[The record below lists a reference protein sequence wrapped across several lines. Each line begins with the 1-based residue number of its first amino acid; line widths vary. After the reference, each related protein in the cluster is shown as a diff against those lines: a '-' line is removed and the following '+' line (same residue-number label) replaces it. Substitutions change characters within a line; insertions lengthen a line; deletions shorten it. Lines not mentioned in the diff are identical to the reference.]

1 MPKEITGEFVWS
13 SFPLRPADAHK
24 GSQGR
29 LTIVAGSRK
38 YRGAAALC
46 TEGALRCGAGMVTL
60 AAPEAVILGVLPRL
74 PEAIFL
80 SCGPDQVTDPAPIRG
95 AKADALCIGPGL
107 GNSPATRELTL
118 ALTADFSGSVLL
130 DADGLNALAGLP
142 LPRPGKGLVITP
154 HPGEMARLAEISVQ
168 EVEENRE
175 AIASGFAR
183 ANDCVVVLKGH
194 RTLVADPEG
203 NVWVNTTGNAGL
215 ARGGSGDVL
224 SGMISALLAQG
235 LDPSLAACCGVW
247 LHGAAAD
254 RCAARLGQ
262 TGMLPHDILADLC
275 ALFAANGR

>member
-13 SFPLRPADAHK
+13 AFPQRPKEAHK

-74 PEAIFL
+74 PETIFL
-80 SCGPDQVTDPAPIRG
+80 SCGPDQVTDPAPIR
-95 AKADALCIGPGL
+95 AVAADTLCIGPGL
-107 GNSPATRELTL
+107 GNTPVTRDLTL
-118 ALTADFSGSVLL
+118 ALTKDFGGSVLL

-142 LPRPGKGLVITP
+142 LPRPGKGMVITP

-224 SGMISALLAQG
+224 SGMIAALLTQG
-235 LDPSLAACCGVW
+235 LDASLAACCGVW

-275 ALFAANGR
+275 ALFGANDR